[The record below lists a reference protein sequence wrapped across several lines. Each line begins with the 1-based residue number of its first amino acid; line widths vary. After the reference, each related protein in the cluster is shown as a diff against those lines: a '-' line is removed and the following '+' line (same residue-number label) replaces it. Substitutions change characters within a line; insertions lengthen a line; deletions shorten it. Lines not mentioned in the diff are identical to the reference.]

1 MSVLWAPAL
10 DEEATHWVEVAREL
24 NETHFAPLAAEIDRE
39 QRYPWETID
48 ILVSSG
54 LTALAVPREFG
65 GQGVALTT
73 LVAVMQELSRGC
85 ASIGAIWGMTSLGSG
100 SLLAAGNEQQKAFY
114 TKEIMAG
121 RNVSF
126 ALTERG
132 AGSDPSAIRSTGTR
146 VDGGWHL
153 RGEKIFIGNGGAS
166 RHYVAFV
173 RTDPDAGPRG
183 ISAFMTSLDDEG
195 TTVDRYA
202 DRMGLRGTQTSNVRL
217 DTVVPDD
224 RLVGELGKGLSIAL
238 KTLNTGRVMIAA
250 QSLGLATA
258 AFEHAATE
266 ALRRHTFG
274 VRIIEHQ
281 AVAFKLADIATKLS
295 AARAL
300 TWEAAQ
306 SQKDSL
312 RTRSLAS
319 MAKLYSSEVAHEAAD
334 VAVQIFGGDGYCKPN
349 PVERIYRDQR
359 ITEIY
364 EGTSEILRLSIGRL
378 IANAA
383 DAGEFAPVEA
393 ATTAYGHPPFG
404 E

>member
-10 DEEATHWVEVAREL
+10 DEEATHWVEAAREL

-173 RTDPDAGPRG
+173 RTGSGIYMWHGDLTPEPYRPYGP
-183 ISAFMTSLDDEG
+183 
-195 TTVDRYA
+195 
-202 DRMGLRGTQTSNVRL
+202 
-217 DTVVPDD
+217 
-224 RLVGELGKGLSIAL
+224 LGRPRFPKVAINATRVTRRTGLSRASSTHRPWPPWKPTAMPYFIVTQYLRLAGWP
-238 KTLNTGRVMIAA
+238 TGAV
-250 QSLGLATA
+250 
-258 AFEHAATE
+258 
-266 ALRRHTFG
+266 G
-274 VRIIEHQ
+274 VRI
-281 AVAFKLADIATKLS
+281 L
-295 AARAL
+295 L
-300 TWEAAQ
+300 TGMP
-306 SQKDSL
+306 SPPG
-312 RTRSLAS
+312 AS
-319 MAKLYSSEVAHEAAD
+319 
-334 VAVQIFGGDGYCKPN
+334 
-349 PVERIYRDQR
+349 
-359 ITEIY
+359 
-364 EGTSEILRLSIGRL
+364 
-378 IANAA
+378 
-383 DAGEFAPVEA
+383 
-393 ATTAYGHPPFG
+393 
-404 E
+404 